1 MRTTDGCGESEYLG
15 AEETEQNRND
25 SEKEPLALE
34 NDKGL
39 SGNSVWTKSAVHGV
53 WRFLKNRG

>member
-25 SEKEPLALE
+25 SEKKPLALE

-39 SGNSVWTKSAVHGV
+39 
-53 WRFLKNRG
+53 